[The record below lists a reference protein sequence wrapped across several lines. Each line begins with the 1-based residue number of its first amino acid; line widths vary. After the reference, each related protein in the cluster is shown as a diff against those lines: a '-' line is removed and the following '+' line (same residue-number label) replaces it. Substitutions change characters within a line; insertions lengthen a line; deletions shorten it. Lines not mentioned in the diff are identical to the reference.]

1 MPAADF
7 KVLAINPGSTS
18 TKFAVYAN
26 ETPELVKNVRHSE
39 QEMDQFRG
47 RPVLDQKDF
56 RQHMVERE
64 FHEAGYKLE

>member
-1 MPAADF
+1 LPAGDF

-26 ETPELVKNVRHSE
+26 EKPEFVKNVRHSE
-39 QEMDQFRG
+39 EEMDQFRG

-56 RQHMVERE
+56 RLRMI
-64 FHEAGYKLE
+64 